1 MDNFNLKKYLAEGSL
16 LKENREVSQE
26 LIDSFIDGVRGQKE
40 YSGEDWNIYARKGTE
55 DYDNLITAA
64 EITIQGTDSDDTTE
78 EELIDAAQEYLL
90 FDLPYYPSFGS
101 KK

>member
-16 LKENREVSQE
+16 LKENREVSQG
-26 LIDSFIDGVRGQKE
+26 LIDSFIEVVKGQKE
-40 YSGEDWNIYARKGTE
+40 YGEEWNLHSRKGTE